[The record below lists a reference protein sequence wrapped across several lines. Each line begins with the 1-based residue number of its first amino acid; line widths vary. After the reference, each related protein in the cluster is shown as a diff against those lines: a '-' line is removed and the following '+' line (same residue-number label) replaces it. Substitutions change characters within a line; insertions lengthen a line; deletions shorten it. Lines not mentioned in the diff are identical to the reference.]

1 MKRIINL
8 ALISILTLSALG
20 VQART
25 FSSDEIKAEVSKQI
39 VESNAKYTDAQ
50 LVATVIALPFQNL
63 TLPDGKVTFTA
74 TSCLDKFMARD
85 LKKINVYVNGCLA
98 KTFNAPTEVKAYK
111 DVLVASET
119 IEREKLL
126 TNSIVTTKKME
137 VSNILE
143 SVLSSDMLEK
153 EIITKKGFREG
164 EVIDRRFVKLRPDVQ
179 RSAEVT
185 AYVTINN
192 LMVSINATA
201 LSDGMLGEYIGVE
214 NKSYKKVYTG
224 KIIGEN
230 KVLIEM

>member
-63 TLPDGKVTFTA
+63 TLQDGKVTFTA

-85 LKKINVYVNGCLA
+85 LKKINVYVNGSLA

-126 TNSIVTTKKME
+126 TNSIVATKKME

>member
-1 MKRIINL
+1 MKKIINL
-8 ALISILTLSALG
+8 ALISTLTLSALG

-50 LVATVIALPFQNL
+50 LEATVIALPFQSL
-63 TLPDGKVTFTA
+63 ALPNGKVSFTA
-74 TSCLDKFMARD
+74 TSCLNKFMARD
-85 LKKINVYVNGCLA
+85 LKKINVYVDGKLV
-98 KTFNAPTEVKAYK
+98 KTFNAPTETKAYK
-111 DVLVASET
+111 EVLVASET
-119 IEREKLL
+119 IDRDKLL
-126 TNSIVTTKKME
+126 TSKTVSTKKVE
-137 VSNILE
+137 ISNILD
-143 SVLSSDMLEK
+143 SVLTSDMLEK

-164 EVIDRRFVKLRPDVQ
+164 EVIDKRFVKLRPDVQ

-185 AYVTINN
+185 AYLTINN